1 MSDVVSV
8 LRVQAGYISGW
19 GSKDLRM
26 LDHFQMGPNLVRG
39 FQAAGFGPRDL
50 TPGTTQDSLG
60 GTMYWGTSFEVQVPI
75 FGLPK
80 DFGMR
85 FAMFA
90 DAGSIWGY
98 RGPVTFANGLS
109 VTTVDPITGVD
120 TNSMK
125 VRSSVGA
132 GVIWDSPFGPI
143 RVDYAFPLSKD
154 PNDRTQEL
162 RFSGGTKF

>member
-1 MSDVVSV
+1 V
-8 LRVQAGYISGW
+8 LKAQGGYVTGW
-19 GSKDLRM
+19 GGKDLRM

-39 FQAAGFGPRDL
+39 FQTAGIGPRDL
-50 TPGTTQDSLG
+50 TLGTTQDALG
-60 GTMYWGTSFEVQVPI
+60 GTLYWGTSAEVQVPI
-75 FGLPK
+75 WGLPK

-90 DAGSIWGY
+90 DAGSVWDY
-98 RGPVTFANGLS
+98 RGPTKFAGGLS
-109 VTTVDPITGVD
+109 VTTVDPFTGKD
-120 TNSMK
+120 TNAMTI
-125 VRSSVGA
+125 RSSVGA
-132 GVIWDSPFGPI
+132 GIIWDSPFGPI

>member
-1 MSDVVSV
+1 
-8 LRVQAGYISGW
+8 
-19 GSKDLRM
+19 
-26 LDHFQMGPNLVRG
+26 
-39 FQAAGFGPRDL
+39 
-50 TPGTTQDSLG
+50 
-60 GTMYWGTSFEVQVPI
+60 
-75 FGLPK
+75 
-80 DFGMR
+80 MR